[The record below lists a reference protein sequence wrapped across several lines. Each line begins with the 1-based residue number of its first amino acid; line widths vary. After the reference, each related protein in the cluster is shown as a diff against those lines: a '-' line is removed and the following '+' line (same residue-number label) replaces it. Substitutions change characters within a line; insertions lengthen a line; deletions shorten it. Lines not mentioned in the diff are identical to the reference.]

1 MSLRICLLPYI
12 SLHNTSYIL
21 IINNSHAYH
30 NHNFQSYIPPF
41 HIRYRKTNV
50 RQRSVYM
57 SSKTKIVVLHMK
69 EIIYTVVF
77 LILAILMIAL
87 LVIMFGPKKDMETAA
102 TAQTTEPD
110 KYMPGVYTTAIEL
123 NDNSFDVQVTVDSNH
138 INSIELVNL
147 SEATTAM
154 YPLVEP
160 SLENLA
166 TQIYAT
172 QSTDNITYEDDSK
185 YTSMLLLEAIK
196 SALAK
201 ATPES

>member
-1 MSLRICLLPYI
+1 
-12 SLHNTSYIL
+12 
-21 IINNSHAYH
+21 
-30 NHNFQSYIPPF
+30 
-41 HIRYRKTNV
+41 
-50 RQRSVYM
+50 M

-102 TAQTTEPD
+102 TAQMTEPD

>member
-1 MSLRICLLPYI
+1 
-12 SLHNTSYIL
+12 
-21 IINNSHAYH
+21 
-30 NHNFQSYIPPF
+30 
-41 HIRYRKTNV
+41 
-50 RQRSVYM
+50 M

>member
-1 MSLRICLLPYI
+1 
-12 SLHNTSYIL
+12 
-21 IINNSHAYH
+21 
-30 NHNFQSYIPPF
+30 
-41 HIRYRKTNV
+41 
-50 RQRSVYM
+50 
-57 SSKTKIVVLHMK
+57 
-69 EIIYTVVF
+69 
-77 LILAILMIAL
+77 
-87 LVIMFGPKKDMETAA
+87 METAA
-102 TAQTTEPD
+102 TAQTAEPNQ
-110 KYMPGVYTTAIEL
+110 YVAGVYTTAIEL

-160 SLENLA
+160 ALENLA